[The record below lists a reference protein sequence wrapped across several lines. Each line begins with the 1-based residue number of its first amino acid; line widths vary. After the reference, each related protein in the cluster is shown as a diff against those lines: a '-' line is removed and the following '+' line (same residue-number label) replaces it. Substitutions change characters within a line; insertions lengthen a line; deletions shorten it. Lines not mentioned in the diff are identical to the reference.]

1 MPTPEPEQ
9 EQQLEAA
16 IWALIPCAGSG
27 SRAGTVV
34 PKQYQPVAGRALV
47 LYTLDAF
54 AAVSRVRHTLVL
66 VAPDDHFLDRYRP
79 AAPTSWTGVQCG
91 GSTRAATVSNGLLA
105 LIRHGAV
112 ESDWVLV
119 HDAARCLISPE
130 LIGRLIDACVADP
143 VGGLL
148 AHPVS
153 DTLKFSQAGA
163 PDRRVHATLDR
174 AEHWLAQT
182 PQMFRLGTLRAA
194 LAAAGPR
201 VTDEAG
207 AIEAMG
213 LAPRL
218 VIGSALNLKVTFPE
232 DFALA
237 HALLSGR
244 QRKPPTDMDY
254 DYP

>member
-1 MPTPEPEQ
+1 MPTPEPEK
-9 EQQLEAA
+9 EPNA
-16 IWALIPCAGSG
+16 IWALVPCAGSG

-34 PKQYQPVAGRALV
+34 PKQYQQVAGRALV
-47 LYTLDAF
+47 LHTLDAF

-66 VAPDDHFLDRYRP
+66 VASDDQVLERYRP
-79 AAPTSWTGVQCG
+79 DAPASWTGVPCG
-91 GSTRAATVSNGLLA
+91 GSTRATTVANGLQA
-105 LIRHGAV
+105 LVDRGAD

-119 HDAARCLISPE
+119 HDAARCLVSPE
-130 LIGRLIDACVADP
+130 LIERLIDACVADP

-153 DTLKFSQAGA
+153 DTLKFSRLGA

-194 LAAAGPR
+194 LAAAGPL

-207 AIEAMG
+207 AVEAMG
-213 LAPRL
+213 LSPRL
-218 VIGSALNLKVTFPE
+218 VLGSPSNLKVTFPE

-244 QRKPPTDMDY
+244 QRNPPTDMDY